1 MTKRPTWATTSAR
14 LVGGTV
20 AAVALV
26 AGTLTAVAVVW
37 PTHDREAVSV
47 LAVPAP
53 SESVAACP
61 GGLLAIGRDASVA
74 GAIALAAAPR
84 VVFDTGAGQPDA
96 AVEPLVVPTVEGSTP
111 DAFTAPP
118 AADTRTDL
126 VAASSATVA
135 AEDLS
140 GFAAAS
146 CLPPLLES
154 WIVGGATTTGYSGLL
169 LLSNPGSVPADV
181 QVTAYGAAG
190 PQSPPAGR
198 FVVAPGTQRVVPL
211 AALARDEKSPVL
223 QIISTGAPVQ
233 ATLQT
238 SITRT
243 LLAGGVDQ
251 VAPVIAPAT
260 DQTIPAVAVTAA
272 PGVEGAS
279 DPATIVRL
287 LAPSTSTAATVTV
300 RSGGQTVSTSE
311 VPLEAGLPLE
321 LDLGGLEVGTYS
333 VHVHSDAAVVAAVW
347 STTGFGEGDDFAWHA
362 AAPRIEAGTL
372 AAVAAGPSPTL
383 AIANDGSDQV
393 AVTLTA
399 DAGAGAA
406 QEVSVPAG
414 STVRVVVDPD
424 AVYRLEASGP
434 VQAAVGYAGDGA
446 LASYPLWPADAAASP
461 LLVHP

>member
-1 MTKRPTWATTSAR
+1 MTKRPTWAATSAR

-26 AGTLTAVAVVW
+26 AGTVTAAAVVW
-37 PTHDREAVSV
+37 PTHDREPVSV

-61 GGLLAIGRDASVA
+61 GGLLAIGRDAGVA
-74 GAIALAAAPR
+74 AAVTLVTAPR
-84 VVFDTGAGQPDA
+84 VVFDTGAGQPEA
-96 AVEPLVVPTVEGSTP
+96 TAEPLVAPAVADSTP

-118 AADTRTDL
+118 AGATRTDL
-126 VAASSATVA
+126 VAATSATVA

-154 WIVGGATTTGYSGLL
+154 WIVGGATATGYSGLL

-181 QVTAYGAAG
+181 QITAYGAAG

-198 FVVAPGTQRVVPL
+198 LVVAPGTQRVVPL

-223 QIISTGAPVQ
+223 QVISTGAPVQ
-233 ATLQT
+233 ATLQS

-251 VAPVIAPAT
+251 VAPVIAPET
-260 DQTIPAVAVTAA
+260 EQTIPAVVVTAP

-287 LAPSTSTAATVTV
+287 LAPSTSSAATVTV
-300 RSGGQTVSTSE
+300 RSAGQTVSTSE
-311 VPLEAGLPLE
+311 VPLQAGVPLE

-333 VHVHSDAAVVAAVW
+333 VHVQSDAAVVAAVW

-362 AAPRIEAGTL
+362 AAPRVEGATL
-372 AAVAAGPSPTL
+372 VAVAAGPSPTI
-383 AIANDGSDQV
+383 AIANDGADAV
-393 AVTLTA
+393 AVSLTA

-406 QEVSVPAG
+406 EEISVPAG
-414 STVRVVVDPD
+414 STVRVAVDPER
-424 AVYRLEASGP
+424 VYRLEASGP
-434 VQAAVGYAGDGA
+434 VRAAVGYTGDGA